1 MRKPFI
7 FLCLLAAAGLLAW
20 AVVTRFGA
28 APATAEY
35 RDVVATR
42 PSVTTRRP
50 NLQMLRIGHRGAA
63 RFAPENT
70 LAGIQKALELGFEY
84 IEMDVR
90 STRDGVPVLLH
101 DTTVD
106 RTTSGSGRIGELTY
120 AEVARLDAGSW
131 FDPAFAGERIP
142 RLEDALQLIQG
153 RACIFWDT
161 KGPPTAR
168 MVELF
173 QQYGFGDDCLI
184 ITFGG
189 LGRGDSLRKTQP
201 LLDLW
206 PAAPL
211 LPVARNHADVRAALA
226 EFPHIRG
233 VRVMRSLATPE
244 LVDTAH
250 SLGLLVVSITLQQ
263 SDNREYYQRLMDA
276 GVDATMLE
284 NIDEYDALL
293 DELEAQHAGEIETI
307 STN

>member
-1 MRKPFI
+1 MLVF
-7 FLCLLAAAGLLAW
+7 LLAAAGLLAW
-20 AVVTRFGA
+20 TLVKRFGA
-28 APATAEY
+28 VPPAAEY

-42 PSVTTRRP
+42 PVVATRRP

-84 IEMDVR
+84 IEMDLR
-90 STRDGVPVLLH
+90 STQDGVPVLLH

-106 RTTSGSGRIGELTY
+106 RTTNGSGRIGELTY

-142 RLEDALQLIQG
+142 RLEEALQLLQG
-153 RACIFWDT
+153 RACVFWDT

-168 MVELF
+168 MVALF
-173 QQYGFGDDCLI
+173 QQYGFADDCLI

-206 PAAPL
+206 PEAPL
-211 LPVARNHADVRAALA
+211 LPVARNPADVRAALA

-250 SLGLLVVSITLQQ
+250 RLGLLVVSITLQQ
-263 SDNREYYQRLMDA
+263 ADNAEFYGRLMEA

-284 NIDEYDALL
+284 NIDEFDALL
-293 DELEAQHAGEIETI
+293 QTLQARQP
-307 STN
+307 